1 MRQIPS
7 IKAVM
12 TPFPYAVE
20 ADETLARALEVM
32 EQHRIRHLPIVS
44 DGRPWGVLTERAVRV
59 ALGPAVASP
68 VAESL
73 RVRDV
78 AAEEAYAVDLNAP
91 LDVVVSHMAEQRVDC
106 ALVVKDERL
115 AGIFTI
121 TDACRTLGELLRSL
135 FPRGGGDSAA

>member
-20 ADETLARALEVM
+20 VDEPLARALEVM
-32 EQHRIRHLPIVS
+32 EQNDVRHLPILEQ
-44 DGRPWGVLTERAVRV
+44 GRPWGVLTERAVRV

-68 VAESL
+68 MAQSL

-78 AAEEAYAVDLNAP
+78 ATEDAYAVDLNAP
-91 LDVVVSHMAEQRVDC
+91 LDVVVMQMAERRLDC

-115 AGIFTI
+115 AGIFTMS
-121 TDACRTLGELLRSL
+121 DACRTLGDLLRSL